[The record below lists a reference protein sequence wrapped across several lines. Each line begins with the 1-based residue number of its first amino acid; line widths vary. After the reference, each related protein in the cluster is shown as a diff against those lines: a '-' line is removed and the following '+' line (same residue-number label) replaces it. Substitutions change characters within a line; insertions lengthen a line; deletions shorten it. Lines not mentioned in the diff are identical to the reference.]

1 MASVQCKDLD
11 DISLCAKLQEGKLCA
26 VYNRDGV
33 KKCRKFKNA
42 RPLTGEDIVRLK
54 KVPLSSN
61 AFAAK
66 SSNNSLS
73 RVSNSSAVLEEEPK
87 PKIPTTLEK
96 IKRVW
101 SPEESLKIQENI
113 DELEFFPIRAIKGLL
128 QNETIR
134 SALEKE
140 ILALP
145 AADKDVYLD
154 RYERMTTDEF
164 LVLLNKL
171 DIDGIELK
179 KNILANIEKG
189 STSLYEEIENAV
201 LKALESRKNNSSTVY
216 VTSKN
221 VRTSEYIKNTGINS
235 FESILNNFKRFNVF
249 EKTSSSGSIIF
260 NAYFESSKPV
270 NSLRQLNIP
279 NNPFYFKIYPKK
291 VEYTSANVRELEN
304 PGLDFEKSAYNKL
317 FQLVQKNVTPNILCK
332 VAGAN
337 VSGFN
342 DIFLQSAKLSEPI
355 KTEFTEQAKKIL
367 NKKWLE
373 TGVIITQPGGKTVHQ
388 LFGTLKAEE
397 KRSVLFQLLY
407 TLYVFEKIEF
417 SHGDLHIGNIFILD
431 VPKTEMCYIVEGQQ
445 YRFET
450 TKLVK
455 IYDFDHGTFCKT
467 TSIRVN
473 RDESF
478 TIDEELNK
486 TRNIDNTLNTMY
498 AETNIFNKNLDL
510 LIFTNYLSYVYPR
523 FFDHFTISTSD
534 TEVNDFFRECF
545 PGFDS
550 TNPLSQ
556 VKIRNTLLMLLQTEE
571 NLLEAN
577 RIFNLKAS
585 RGEEYTKYNV
595 DSKVLDMTW
604 MDYFK
609 GIKRN
614 FGRITKNINGD
625 VPNNHMW
632 IPDTIVL
639 PKNRMLGNRYFD
651 SFKSDVP
658 IDIRKMPVY
667 TIDARL

>member
-11 DISLCAKLQEGKLCA
+11 DISLCVKLQEERLCT
-26 VYNRDGV
+26 VYNKDGK
-33 KKCRKFKNA
+33 KKCRKFMKA
-42 RPLTGEDIVRLK
+42 RDLTEKDITHVKTIQK
-54 KVPLSSN
+54 KAVIKESPISS
-61 AFAAK
+61 
-66 SSNNSLS
+66 
-73 RVSNSSAVLEEEPK
+73 SNSSAVLEEEPK
-87 PKIPTTLEK
+87 PKVPTTLE
-96 IKRVW
+96 IVQRVW
-101 SPEESLKIQENI
+101 GGKEGEQIAKQI
-113 DELEFFPIRAIKGLL
+113 DDLEKDTKGAVKELIM
-128 QNETIR
+128 NETIR
-134 SALEKE
+134 SSLEKD
-140 ILALP
+140 IVSLP
-145 AADKDVYLD
+145 GNTDVYLD
-154 RYERMTTDEF
+154 RYERITTDEF
-164 LVLLNKL
+164 LVLFNKL

-179 KNILANIEKG
+179 KNIVANIEKG

-279 NNPFYFKIYPKK
+279 NAPFYFKIYPKK
-291 VEYTSANVRELEN
+291 VQYTSATVRELEN

-317 FQLVQKNVTPNILCK
+317 FQLVQKNVTPNILCT
-332 VAGAN
+332 VAGAD
-337 VSGFN
+337 VSGFSE
-342 DIFLQSAKLSEPI
+342 FLQSAKLSEPI

-431 VPKTEMCYIVEGQQ
+431 VPKTEMCYIIEGQQ

-556 VKIRNTLLMLLQTEE
+556 VTIRNTLLTLLDTEE
-571 NLLEAN
+571 NRLEAN
-577 RIFNLKAS
+577 RIFDLKANKA
-585 RGEEYTKYNV
+585 EEYTKYNV

-614 FGRITKNINGD
+614 FSRITKNINGD

-667 TIDARL
+667 TIDGRI